1 MLTPAELRSSLIML
15 DDFLSSEGIARTSLE
30 EALEHLVMLN
40 KAKKDIADIYDSYA
54 TKMVE
59 RMQSEKA
66 TDVKL
71 DSGVELK
78 CKSGAPRKSWDNEN
92 LLKVV
97 YDRIQSSSVDMD
109 TGEMMLSQEE
119 IITKLLDYIQPS
131 YWRVGALNEIGIN
144 ADQYCEVGEP
154 KTNIAIYTKGEK

>member
-1 MLTPAELRSSLIML
+1 ML

-40 KAKKDIADIYDSYA
+40 KVKKDIADIYDSYA

-71 DSGVELK
+71 DSGIELK

-119 IITKLLDYIQPS
+119 IILKLLDYIQPS

-144 ADQYCEVGEP
+144 ADQYCEVGET

>member
-40 KAKKDIADIYDSYA
+40 KVKKDIADIYDSYA

-71 DSGVELK
+71 DSGIELK

-119 IITKLLDYIQPS
+119 IILKLLDYIQPS
-131 YWRVGALNEIGIN
+131 YWRIGALNEIGIN
-144 ADQYCEVGEP
+144 ADQYCEVGET

>member
-71 DSGVELK
+71 DSGIELK

-119 IITKLLDYIQPS
+119 IILKLLDYIQPS

-144 ADQYCEVGEP
+144 ADQYCEVGET

>member
-1 MLTPAELRSSLIML
+1 ML

-40 KAKKDIADIYDSYA
+40 KVKKDIADIYDSYA

-71 DSGVELK
+71 DSGIELK

-119 IITKLLDYIQPS
+119 IILKLLDYIQPS
-131 YWRVGALNEIGIN
+131 YWRIGALNEIGIN
-144 ADQYCEVGEP
+144 ADQYCEVGET